1 MFRSRRAPRLAAAFA
16 SATLLLATA
25 TACGGDDPASDSS
38 KAGAEANSSG
48 ESAFPVSVDHK
59 YGRTTI
65 KSEPQRIVTVGLTDQ
80 DAVLALGKVPVGT
93 TEWLGGYKGA
103 VAPWAEDR
111 LGSAEA
117 PTVLKDT
124 GTGPQVEK
132 IAALK
137 PDLILAVYGGL
148 TKEQYES
155 LSKFA
160 PVVAQPKK
168 YNDYGVPWQEQTET
182 IGKALG
188 RSDEALKAVEETE
201 ATIAEAR
208 KEHPEFKGRSAVMAT
223 PYEGMFVFGS
233 QDPRSHLLTDLGFTL
248 PAGLDK
254 VIGDQFGAN
263 ISKERTDLLDQDALV
278 WQVTDVKKDADKLH
292 KDASYKDLNVV
303 KEGREVYVSE
313 TSDYGNALSMGTVLS
328 LRYVVERLVPQLAAA
343 VDGRTGTKVEQPA
356 S

>member
-1 MFRSRRAPRLAAAFA
+1 MFRSRRAPRLAATLA
-16 SATLLLATA
+16 SALLLLVTA
-25 TACGGDDPASDSS
+25 TACGGDDSGSDDTDASAQ
-38 KAGAEANSSG
+38 AGASG
-48 ESAFPVSVDHK
+48 ESAFPVTVAHK
-59 YGRTTI
+59 YGSTTI
-65 KSEPQRIVTVGLTDQ
+65 KSEPKRIVTVGLTDQ
-80 DAVLALGKVPVGT
+80 DSVLALGEVPVGT

-103 VAPWAEDR
+103 VGPWAEDK
-111 LGSAEA
+111 LGSGAA

-132 IAALK
+132 IASLK

-160 PVVAQPKK
+160 PVVAQPKQ

-188 RSDEALKAVEETE
+188 KPEQAAAAVKETE
-201 ATIAEAR
+201 DAIAAAVA
-208 KEHPEFKGRSAVMAT
+208 EHPEFKGQTAVMAT

-248 PAGLDK
+248 PEDLDK

-263 ISKERTDLLDQDALV
+263 ISKERTDLLDQDAIV
-278 WQVTDVKKDADKLH
+278 WQVADVTKDADKLH
-292 KDASYKDLNVV
+292 KDASYKDLKVV
-303 KEGREVYVSE
+303 EEGREVYVNE

-343 VDGRTGTKVEQPA
+343 VDGKADTKVEQPA